1 MLQPLSGVKFRHSAV
16 YGQLARCAT
25 ASNSCCCGPRP
36 LADHSIWLSSSSST
50 RAPAA
55 RESLIDGD
63 TGRM

>member
-1 MLQPLSGVKFRHSAV
+1 MLQPLSGVEFRHSAV
-16 YGQLARCAT
+16 YGRLARCAT
-25 ASNSCCCGPRP
+25 ASNLCCCVVRP

-55 RESLIDGD
+55 RESPIDRD